1 MSGIDGLD
9 PLRCETCE
17 RTVDPAKEATRTR
30 TYGDLDP
37 ERWQTLCCP
46 DCGHRLKT
54 VFVGP

>member
-1 MSGIDGLD
+1 MSGIDDHD
-9 PLRCETCE
+9 PLHCTTCD
-17 RTVDPAKEATRTR
+17 RTVRPEAATRTR